1 VKKLVLKKFQNYFDN
16 QLIRGLFLKV
26 FSLLNIF
33 DSYLNK
39 FINRRMFS
47 RPSFFKILPLVESFF
62 IIIKIFYD
70 DESLVEIQ
78 NEGKVDSKAELSKF
92 KENLISE
99 EE

>member
-1 VKKLVLKKFQNYFDN
+1 
-16 QLIRGLFLKV
+16 
-26 FSLLNIF
+26 
-33 DSYLNK
+33 
-39 FINRRMFS
+39 MFS